1 VIPAIGLCPCLLCI
15 PLFFFGPSSELVR
28 GVKSAC
34 FSGCRHLS
42 LLRPAAGQPVSSVVL
57 HYRTSNGKHVNP
69 TGSVAALLVL
79 LASCSVLLEFIL
91 ALRLLCRQQLP
102 GRRAFS
108 TNEQTLP
115 VFSLLGFLPTEC
127 YPHTS
132 AASRKRVV
140 AVLTFR
146 RVLWPPSLVCVV
158 FCARPAH
165 SSSSELAVIR

>member
-34 FSGCRHLS
+34 FSGCHHLS
-42 LLRPAAGQPVSSVVL
+42 LLRPAAGQPVSRSSLPHQQRQARQSDWFGCRSSCFARFVL
-57 HYRTSNGKHVNP
+57 SF
-69 TGSVAALLVL
+69 
-79 LASCSVLLEFIL
+79 LLEFIL
-91 ALRLLCRQQLP
+91 ALRLLCRQQFP
-102 GRRAFS
+102 GRLAFS
-108 TNEQTLP
+108 TYEQTLP

-127 YPHTS
+127 CPYTS

-146 RVLWPPSLVCVV
+146 RVLWPPSLVCAV
-158 FCARPAH
+158 FCARPPH
-165 SSSSELAVIR
+165 SSSSELTAIR